1 VTLEIFMFGI
11 KGYRARE
18 AAAKLRNNRN
28 LVSEEV
34 RAARHAV
41 LPDKIDQ
48 PAAEVEVPVT
58 DETTNSTETVET
70 TETETSDVEGAEGS
84 ESAEGEPEANEPK
97 GDASK
102 SEAKAKGKTKNKAG
116 K

>member
-34 RAARHAV
+34 RAARYAV
-41 LPDKIDQ
+41 LPDKVAQ
-48 PAAEVEVPVT
+48 PKAEVEVPVT
-58 DETTNSTETVET
+58 DEQTAAAEAAEKAAA
-70 TETETSDVEGAEGS
+70 EAAEKEAAEAAEKAAAEAAAKEAAEKEAADRAAADEG
-84 ESAEGEPEANEPK
+84 K
-97 GDASK
+97 ASK
-102 SEAKAKGKTKNKAG
+102 KKK
-116 K
+116 

>member
-1 VTLEIFMFGI
+1 MFGI

-18 AAAKLRNNRN
+18 AAARLRNNRN

-58 DETTNSTETVET
+58 DETPVAQTEPVQAEVEA
-70 TETETSDVEGAEGS
+70 TEKVEAEVTEKV
-84 ESAEGEPEANEPK
+84 EGEPKAEEPK
-97 GDASK
+97 A
-102 SEAKAKGKTKNKAG
+102 AKAKGKKK
-116 K
+116 

>member
-1 VTLEIFMFGI
+1 VTLEIFMIGT

-58 DETTNSTETVET
+58 DETTNSTPPAATEPAA
-70 TETETSDVEGAEGS
+70 TETEKVESENTETENVEGQEGS
-84 ESAEGEPEANEPK
+84 EKEPK
-97 GDASK
+97 A
-102 SEAKAKGKTKNKAG
+102 EEKAAGKGKNKNK